1 MSCTLTQ
8 RVLHVTE
15 TGNIQG
21 FQVTTATALQY
32 HPLYFFQQAYA
43 SDGKHRTPMT
53 GLALY
58 PPHNH
63 IACYALSSKTPPM
76 LKYNAL
82 TVPLTPTDWWAAH
95 PAFIALLHCGR
106 KASKLTISNYILVS
120 FSEEKRRG
128 DVILKDARI
137 GIFVVCLILIHGFLP
152 QKPRQSSKQII
163 PVNTGEKTGIKN
175 IVKEPLF
182 KLMQLLPLH

>member
-82 TVPLTPTDWWAAH
+82 TVPYTHWLVGSSPCFYSPSSLWQKGFKANN
-95 PAFIALLHCGR
+95 FQLHTGQFFR
-106 KASKLTISNYILVS
+106 R
-120 FSEEKRRG
+120 EEKRWCHPQRC
-128 DVILKDARI
+128 KDRNFCGLLNINTWISATET
-137 GIFVVCLILIHGFLP
+137 
-152 QKPRQSSKQII
+152 KAII
-163 PVNTGEKTGIKN
+163 KANNPS
-175 IVKEPLF
+175 
-182 KLMQLLPLH
+182 